1 METDEATVPG
11 TAGPSASI
19 GPFAWAFAASFSG
32 YLSVFL
38 LVHLPGYLRDRG
50 ATEAMIGAAVGIASL
65 AGILARPFVGRLMD
79 ARGRRAA
86 LAVGGLGLI
95 AATGLHVLIPGPG
108 VVLFLVRAFH
118 GIAAGTFFSAV
129 FAVAS
134 DLAPPNARTQR
145 LALFGISGI
154 LPMSLGALLGD
165 ALLARFGHGA
175 NFALATS
182 LAAIAFGCG
191 LAVPE
196 TKPASDHAP
205 STDMLAPLRDRALT
219 GLWISGI
226 LFTTSVASYFAFVR
240 NFLAI
245 EHLATV
251 SHFFTPYAVM
261 AIVVRLLFSSVPRR
275 IGESKAVAGALLVLV
290 VGLVAIASAHGP
302 FGVVLAGLLCG
313 LGHAFVYPSLMTL
326 FVERS
331 DETMRGSVVA
341 MFTALMDIGILLS
354 GYGFGS
360 IADVYGHRVVF
371 GASAAIALCA
381 FATFLAS
388 AYRPKSAEAA

>member
-1 METDEATVPG
+1 MENEEAIVRG
-11 TAGPSASI
+11 TGGASASV

-38 LVHLPGYLRDRG
+38 LVHLPGFLRDRG
-50 ATEAMIGAAVGIASL
+50 ATEATIGAAVGIASL

-86 LAVGGLGLI
+86 LALGGASLI
-95 AATGLHVLIPGPG
+95 VATGLHAFIPGPG
-108 VVLFLVRAFH
+108 LALFLVRGLH
-118 GIAAGTFFSAV
+118 GIAGGAFFSAV

-134 DLAPPNARTQR
+134 DLAPANARTQR

-165 ALLARFGHGA
+165 ALLSRYGHGA
-175 NFALATS
+175 NFVLATL
-182 LAAIAFGCG
+182 LATFAFGCG
-191 LAVPE
+191 LLVPE
-196 TKPASDHAP
+196 TKPASDQAAP
-205 STDMLAPLRDRALT
+205 SDMLAPLRDRALT

-226 LFTTSVASYFAFVR
+226 LFATSVASYFAFVR

-245 EHLATV
+245 ARLASV
-251 SHFFTPYAVM
+251 SYFFTPYAVT
-261 AIVVRLLFSSVPRR
+261 AIVVRLLFSSLPRR
-275 IGESKAVAGALLVLV
+275 IGESKAVAGALLVLAA
-290 VGLVAIASAHGP
+290 GLLAIASARGSA
-302 FGVVLAGLLCG
+302 GVVVAGLLCG

-331 DETMRGSVVA
+331 DEAMRGSVVA

-360 IADVYGHRVVF
+360 IADAYGHRVVF
-371 GASAAIALCA
+371 IASAGIALAA
-381 FATFLAS
+381 FVTFLAT
-388 AYRPKSAEAA
+388 AFRPKSQDPT